1 MNKEIAK
8 VIQIVKKESK
18 KFTLPTV
25 SEVSLSKD
33 PYKVLIS
40 CILSLRTRDETTL
53 PASSRLFKLAS
64 TPAEMIKLEDK
75 TIEQAIYPVG
85 FYKRK
90 TKTIKEISKALIEN
104 YNSIVPSSL
113 DELLK
118 FKGIGRKTAN
128 IVLVY
133 AYDKDAIPVD
143 THLHRIPNRLGWIK
157 TKTPEETEIKLR
169 EIVPKRY
176 WKDLNDTFVT
186 FGQNICKPIGP
197 KCSICPVNGFC
208 SYYKTNKQTNKTHTK
223 HTPNE
228 SI

>member
-1 MNKEIAK
+1 MNKEIIK
-8 VIQIVKKESK
+8 VIQLVKKESK
-18 KFTLPTV
+18 KFTLPSV
-25 SEVSLSKD
+25 SEISLSKD

-64 TPAEMIKLEDK
+64 TPEEMINLEDNV
-75 TIEQAIYPVG
+75 IEQAIYPVG

-90 TKTIKEISKALIEN
+90 TKTIKDISKTLIEK
-104 YNSIVPSSL
+104 YASKVPSSL

-133 AYDKDAIPVD
+133 AYNKDAIPVD
-143 THLHRIPNRLGWIK
+143 THLNRIPNRLGWVK
-157 TKTPEETEIKLR
+157 TKTPEETEARLR
-169 EIVPKRY
+169 EIVPKKY
-176 WKDLNDTFVT
+176 WKDLNDTFVA

-197 KCSICPVNGFC
+197 KCPICPVN
-208 SYYKTNKQTNKTHTK
+208 SYCVYFKKDDAHPTRKRRT
-223 HTPNE
+223 
-228 SI
+228 SM